1 MSELSSS
8 RGLIK
13 SMLVIGSAQ
22 VVNILISIVR
32 MKVLAV
38 LLGPSGVGLLSI
50 YNSLLGMIQQT
61 AGLGMGSSGVRESRL
76 RAVMRRRSTAYAASS
91 LLRILYRGHWR

>member
-13 SMLVIGSAQ
+13 SMLIIGSAQ
-22 VVNILISIVR
+22 FVNILISIFR

-50 YNSLLGMIQQT
+50 YNSLLEHGPT
-61 AGLGMGSSGVRESRL
+61 NRGPRHGVQ
-76 RAVMRRRSTAYAASS
+76 RRSGNRVLA
-91 LLRILYRGHWR
+91 R